1 MGGSRGQKGMKAAG
15 SKFGRKFAKPPPV
28 KKTVEPVAEVKI
40 EPIQDVKGKQ
50 TKASLLSEDEG
61 ASKTVLGG

>member
-28 KKTVEPVAEVKI
+28 KKTVEPVAEAKMEPVK
-40 EPIQDVKGKQ
+40 DVKGKQ
-50 TKASLLSEDEG
+50 TTASLLSEDEG